1 MKRASQSVEP
11 ADAESTV
18 TPADPN
24 ATPPEAGSLP
34 SAGQQPAENSAAQ
47 APNTQAEDSLPGRPA
62 AEVVPEVPTFSG
74 FQGSPAVDDGAS
86 SNDGDSSRE
95 PGTRRIIQEEDDTFA
110 TLDTKTDAR
119 FIVPFEAGFSLQG
132 TNNDIISKI
141 MAASQTDLQVRGGV
155 NARRMII
162 KVAGTISAIRDAI
175 ELLMQ
180 HWGQNPTGRELST
193 ASGDRLRLRMLV
205 PKVLSGKVIGFRGAN
220 IKAIEAETGCYVR
233 LEARSNLS
241 KMYNSRE
248 VQMAGPPAALG
259 AAVVRV
265 LQTVACE
272 KSYQREMLHNDHP
285 KLVIPI
291 PDEAVGRIIGTSGAN
306 LRNLS
311 QRYGVSLAVSGKD
324 NFIPGTRFRKLMVT
338 GTTEAQRAVEAEV
351 IEAMREVALDDGIE
365 LENTG
370 SYTENPEDEEI
381 PTFMD
386 SSQRRPVSM

>member
-1 MKRASQSVEP
+1 MP
-11 ADAESTV
+11 AVGE
-18 TPADPN
+18 
-24 ATPPEAGSLP
+24 
-34 SAGQQPAENSAAQ
+34 QPAESPAA
-47 APNTQAEDSLPGRPA
+47 APQDPEEDDWLPGRPA
-62 AEVVPEVPTFSG
+62 AEVVPETPTFSG
-74 FQGSPAVDDGAS
+74 FPGSQPAGS
-86 SNDGDSSRE
+86 SSEGGFDRE
-95 PGTRRIIQEEDDTFA
+95 PGARRIIPEDDDIFA

-132 TNNDIISKI
+132 SNNDILGKV
-141 MAASQTDLQVRGGV
+141 MAASETDVQVRGGV

-180 HWGQNPTGRELST
+180 HWGQNPSGRELST
-193 ASGDRLRLRMLV
+193 SSGDRLRLRMLV

-272 KSYQREMLHNDHP
+272 KSYQREMAHNDQP

-306 LRNLS
+306 LRSLS
-311 QRYGVSLAVSGKD
+311 QRFGVSLAVSSKD
-324 NFIPGTRFRKLMVT
+324 NFIPGTRFRKLLVS

-370 SYTENPEDEEI
+370 SYTEDPADEDM

-386 SSQRRPVSM
+386 NSLRRPARM